1 MLLDLA
7 FYERRDRGGSD
18 NWDTAAGVIQY
29 PDVFPSVPIYKVR
42 VSWAR
47 LTPAAT
53 SYGSGLHLEYGEIKY
68 TVTLTSGHMK
78 ISVTPAG
85 TLQASLTVV
94 APNKQLTLVS
104 GIVST

>member
-7 FYERRDRGGSD
+7 RYERRDRGGSD
-18 NWDTAAGVIQY
+18 IWDNPAGFVLIPDIFTAA
-29 PDVFPSVPIYKVR
+29 PIYKVR

-47 LTPAAT
+47 LTPAAA

-68 TVTLTSGHMK
+68 TVTLIAGHMK